1 MARKPTQRKL
11 TMKFAGGLVKH
22 LGLQMYSGAVPAI
35 AELVANAWDAEA
47 ANVRIT
53 IPLDQPLETSSV
65 IEVTDDGQGMSFG
78 DCDNKYLVL
87 GRNRRAEEGDYS
99 SGPKKRPLMA
109 HKGIGKLAGFGIAD
123 RITVE
128 TVSDGRLTRFVLDY
142 QEIERAGNFGSDY
155 HPTVEADEATKEK
168 HRTTIRLTQLKIK
181 RSVPSEQ
188 FVRSLLSRF
197 AVYSNDFRVWV
208 NDAPL
213 EKKEGVYQF
222 RFPAKKGQWQE
233 DDVPGFGHIKW
244 WIGFTKDTIPHE
256 DVRGISVLA
265 RGKLVQA
272 PWCFG
277 LSGGVYGQH
286 GLQYMTGEVQ
296 AEGLDEDVDLV
307 ATDRASVLWEDPKAK
322 ALVDWGQAKVK
333 ELLAEWANMRAK
345 TRMERVKKGTRYWAR
360 IQRFPVRERREL
372 TAAIEKLASIPTI
385 EDDRLDELVDFLVK
399 AYENETFM
407 TLIRQLNAAS
417 PEAQAEVLGLLKEWD
432 VLEAISTAQIVR
444 GRLEVIGKFEQMI
457 DARVREKPDMQDFLR
472 DHPWLIDPAW
482 TMVEHE
488 RRLDTLLSKQFHV
501 KPTKTKGGRKR
512 VDFFCLGDASRVVV
526 VEVKRPGN
534 VVGKKELRQLTDYV
548 DFLQKEEGQSTD
560 PQYPKRTVCG
570 YLVAHSVKPEATAE
584 RDRLAPHQIFVRPW
598 EVLLRTARETHR
610 HFLGVAKRRAPA
622 EDPRIKALEVDDG
635 SKRGSDADED

>member
-1 MARKPTQRKL
+1 MAKKPTQRNL

-53 IPLDQPLETSSV
+53 IPLDQSLEVNSV

-128 TVSDGRLTRFVLDY
+128 TVSDGRLTRFALDY
-142 QEIERAGNFGSDY
+142 QAIERAGKFGSDY
-155 HPTVEADEATKEK
+155 HPPVEADETTKEK
-168 HRTTIRLTQLKIK
+168 HRTTIRLTQLKLK
-181 RSVPSEQ
+181 RSVPREQ

-333 ELLAEWANMRAK
+333 ELLAEWAGMRAK
-345 TRMERVKKGTRYWAR
+345 TRMDRVKKGTRYWDR

-372 TAAIEKLASIPTI
+372 TAAIEKLANIPTI

-417 PEAQAEVLGLLKEWD
+417 PEAQVEVLGLLKEWD
-432 VLEAISTAQIVR
+432 VLEAIATAQVVR
-444 GRLEVIGKFEQMI
+444 GRLEVIGKFEQMVE
-457 DARVREKPDMQDFLR
+457 AKVPEKPDMHELLR
-472 DHPWLIDPAW
+472 EHPWLIDLAW
-482 TMVEHE
+482 NMVEHE
-488 RRLDTLLSKQFHV
+488 RSLDKVLAGHFKV
-501 KPTKTKGGRKR
+501 KPQKLPGGRKR
-512 VDFFCLGDASRVVV
+512 LDFFCLADAGRAVV
-526 VEVKRPGN
+526 VEVKRPGESAS
-534 VVGKKELRQLTDYV
+534 KKELRQLQDYV
-548 DFLQKEEGQSTD
+548 HYLRDRERQQTD
-560 PQYPKRTVCG
+560 PQQPRRNVTG
-570 YLVAHSVKPEATAE
+570 YLVCGEIATEAGTLADE
-584 RDRLAPHQIFVRPW
+584 MAPHGVFVRTW
-598 EVLLRTARETHR
+598 RGLLDTARNGHR
-610 HFLGVAKRRAPA
+610 EFFRVAKTRAPA
-622 EDPRIKALEVDDG
+622 EDPRIKALEVGDDSAG
-635 SKRGSDADED
+635 ETDADDN

>member
-1 MARKPTQRKL
+1 
-11 TMKFAGGLVKH
+11 
-22 LGLQMYSGAVPAI
+22 
-35 AELVANAWDAEA
+35 
-47 ANVRIT
+47 
-53 IPLDQPLETSSV
+53 
-65 IEVTDDGQGMSFG
+65 
-78 DCDNKYLVL
+78 
-87 GRNRRAEEGDYS
+87 
-99 SGPKKRPLMA
+99 
-109 HKGIGKLAGFGIAD
+109 
-123 RITVE
+123 
-128 TVSDGRLTRFVLDY
+128 
-142 QEIERAGNFGSDY
+142 
-155 HPTVEADEATKEK
+155 
-168 HRTTIRLTQLKIK
+168 
-181 RSVPSEQ
+181 
-188 FVRSLLSRF
+188 
-197 AVYSNDFRVWV
+197 VWV

-233 DDVPGFGHIKW
+233 EDVPGFGPIKW

-322 ALVDWGQAKVK
+322 ALMDWGQAKVK
-333 ELLAEWANMRAK
+333 ELLAEWANMRAQ
-345 TRMERVKKGTRYWAR
+345 TRMERVKKGPRYWAR

-417 PEAQAEVLGLLKEWD
+417 PEAQVEVLGLLKEWD

-457 DARVREKPDMQDFLR
+457 DAKVREKPDMHDFLR

-501 KPTKTKGGRKR
+501 KATKTEGGRKR

-526 VEVKRPGN
+526 VEVKRPGD

-560 PQYPKRTVCG
+560 PQHPRRTVCG

-584 RDRLAPHQIFVRPW
+584 RDRLEPHRIFVRPW

-610 HFLGVAKRRAPA
+610 HFMGVAKRRAPA

>member
-1 MARKPTQRKL
+1 
-11 TMKFAGGLVKH
+11 
-22 LGLQMYSGAVPAI
+22 
-35 AELVANAWDAEA
+35 
-47 ANVRIT
+47 
-53 IPLDQPLETSSV
+53 
-65 IEVTDDGQGMSFG
+65 
-78 DCDNKYLVL
+78 
-87 GRNRRAEEGDYS
+87 
-99 SGPKKRPLMA
+99 
-109 HKGIGKLAGFGIAD
+109 
-123 RITVE
+123 
-128 TVSDGRLTRFVLDY
+128 
-142 QEIERAGNFGSDY
+142 
-155 HPTVEADEATKEK
+155 
-168 HRTTIRLTQLKIK
+168 
-181 RSVPSEQ
+181 
-188 FVRSLLSRF
+188 
-197 AVYSNDFRVWV
+197 
-208 NDAPL
+208 
-213 EKKEGVYQF
+213 
-222 RFPAKKGQWQE
+222 
-233 DDVPGFGHIKW
+233 
-244 WIGFTKDTIPHE
+244 
-256 DVRGISVLA
+256 
-265 RGKLVQA
+265 
-272 PWCFG
+272 
-277 LSGGVYGQH
+277 
-286 GLQYMTGEVQ
+286 
-296 AEGLDEDVDLV
+296 
-307 ATDRASVLWEDPKAK
+307 
-322 ALVDWGQAKVK
+322 VDWGQAKVK

-501 KPTKTKGGRKR
+501 KATKTKGGRKR
-512 VDFFCLGDASRVVV
+512 VDFFCLSDASRVVV

-548 DFLQKEEGQSTD
+548 DFLKKEEGQSTD
-560 PQYPKRTVCG
+560 PQHPRRTVCG